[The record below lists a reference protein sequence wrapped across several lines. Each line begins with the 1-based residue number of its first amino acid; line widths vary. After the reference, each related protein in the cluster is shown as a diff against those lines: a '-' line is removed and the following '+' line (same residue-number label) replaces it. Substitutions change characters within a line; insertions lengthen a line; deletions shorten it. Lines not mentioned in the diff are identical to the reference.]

1 MSLKKIFN
9 NVRKW
14 VGDDYTDQ
22 EISGVLEVF
31 YENDIYY
38 PEDFIVPTTSETL
51 KESDKKVYM
60 KRVDDLFAVVTDEEL
75 VTQNMRMAI
84 ALHKIIWGL
93 VMVAKFG
100 DRVHTT
106 IPYDVKGSDKDI
118 KTITGIDYPI
128 SLQKTKQLKDYLD
141 SKKIHNPIVM
151 YQDLRHTR
159 AFLDLEDDIIGT
171 ALASY
176 IESEGRATAEQIHKD
191 IKDVFL
197 SPSLNQKGSNI
208 RGKK

>member
-22 EISGVLEVF
+22 EITGVLEVF

-51 KESDKKVYM
+51 NESDKKVYLR
-60 KRVDDLFAVVTDEEL
+60 KVDELFAQVTDVEL
-75 VTQNMRMAI
+75 VAQNIKMAI

-151 YQDLRHTR
+151 YQDLRHTK
-159 AFLDLEDDIIGT
+159 AFLDLDDDVIGT

-176 IESEGRATAEQIHKD
+176 IDTNGKATAEQIHKD

-197 SPSLNQKGSNI
+197 SPSLNK
-208 RGKK
+208 RGGKL

>member
-14 VGDDYTDQ
+14 VGDEYTDQ
-22 EISGVLEVF
+22 EISGVLEAYYMNDVF
-31 YENDIYY
+31 Y
-38 PEDFIVPTTSETL
+38 PEDFIVPTTRETL
-51 KESDKKVYM
+51 IEIDKKIYLQ
-60 KRVDDLFAVVTDEEL
+60 KVDELFSQITDEEL
-75 VTQNMRMAI
+75 VSQNMRMAI
-84 ALHKIIWGL
+84 ALHKITWGL

-100 DRVHTT
+100 DKLHTT
-106 IPYDVKGSDKDI
+106 IPYDVKGNKI
-118 KTITGIDYPI
+118 EVNTITSVDYPI

-151 YQDLRHTR
+151 YKDLRHTK

-176 IESEGRATAEQIHKD
+176 IESNGKATAEQIHKD

-197 SPSLNQKGSNI
+197 SPSLNK
-208 RGKK
+208 RGGKL